1 MYQRYHKTGKV
12 AVTGV
17 TQETVIKIQ
26 KELEH
31 VCQGK
36 EKYIKWTARCVSE
49 TGIAVSSRARASF
62 SFLG

>member
-1 MYQRYHKTGKV
+1 MTHDKTPHNYLMYQRYHKTGKV
-12 AVTGV
+12 SVTGV

-36 EKYIKWTARCVSE
+36 EKYIKWTAR
-49 TGIAVSSRARASF
+49 I
-62 SFLG
+62 